1 VSIFTGTVH
10 FHTAA
15 DDAPKLS
22 QSTRLHHLAAAT
34 FLENELIDHI
44 QDQAVGAIRA
54 EITEDNT
61 HGSPVRFSVAGTP
74 VEVIAAL
81 QLHKATLTN

>member
-1 VSIFTGTVH
+1 MAIFTGTVH
-10 FHTAA
+10 FHTA

-22 QSTRLHHLAAAT
+22 SPRLHHLAAAT

-44 QDQAVGAIRA
+44 QGQAVGAIRA

-81 QLHKATLTN
+81 QLHKKT